1 MTFLSR
7 AKRVVPTS
15 LLGVMLALSILSSA
29 AVAGEAFFTDGTVVV
44 GDNGTVFVDVCVD
57 KDCERFIATNGRGLL
72 RARKIEPG
80 QTVRVRVVLDKR
92 HKHRGHV
99 TVLK

>member
-1 MTFLSR
+1 MNFLSR

-29 AVAGEAFFTDGTVVV
+29 AVAGEVIIAHGTVVV
-44 GDNGTVFVDVCVD
+44 DQGTVFVVGVCVD
-57 KDCERFIATNGRGLL
+57 QDCERFIASNGRGLL
-72 RARKIEPG
+72 RARKIHNG
-80 QTVRVRVVLDKR
+80 QTVTVRVVLDKR

-99 TVLK
+99 TILK